1 MKASMIHSMSNDEL
15 NTKLD
20 ELKEQLLFLRLKH
33 ATGQQE
39 NPMVMVACKKD
50 IARILTVLRER
61 EIAESKK
68 A

>member
-1 MKASMIHSMSNDEL
+1 MKANAIHNMSTEEL
-15 NTKLD
+15 NTKLV

-50 IARILTVLRER
+50 IARILTILRER
-61 EIAESKK
+61 EIANGKK